1 MTGPLGWF
9 AVRRTKPPDFF
20 REPFMSISP
29 LPLSYCTN
37 VHPGRTVAEV
47 EEGLDRFTVPI
58 KAGFGDDL
66 AAGLWLAAPVV
77 RELESSPGAVPRFGE
92 GLQRRGLTCY
102 TLNAFPY
109 GDFHSARVKENVY
122 LPDWTAPDRL
132 NYTLSCARLLA
143 ELLPAG
149 AEGSISTVPLGFK
162 PFEHPA
168 DFADR
173 CADCLIDLARGLD
186 RLRADTGKLIRL
198 AIEPEPFCVIET
210 TVETVSFF
218 ERLRSRAADQG
229 ALEVVMTHLGVCYD
243 VCHQAVEFEDVAA
256 SIRTLAKSQIR
267 INKVHITCAIEVT
280 DPGSRPDALQALARY
295 VEPRYLHQTFARTPG
310 GEIVTQVD
318 LDQTL
323 TATPSAKFREAPLWR
338 VHFHVPVD
346 AEQLGPLG
354 TTRSE
359 LKKALAVIPELDYA
373 PHLEVETY
381 TWEVL
386 PGGGTP
392 NIVEGFTRELLA
404 TKALLAST
412 ETITR

>member
-1 MTGPLGWF
+1 MT
-9 AVRRTKPPDFF
+9 
-20 REPFMSISP
+20 ISS

-47 EEGLDRFTVPI
+47 EDGLDRFTLPI
-58 KAGFGDDL
+58 KQGYGQEL
-66 AAGLWLAAPVV
+66 AAGLWLAAPIIQ
-77 RELESSPGAVPRFGE
+77 ELEASSDGVKRFAD
-92 GLQRRGLTCY
+92 GLARRGLTCY

-122 LPDWTAPDRL
+122 LPDWTQPNRL
-132 NYTLSCARLLA
+132 QYTLGCARALA
-143 ELLPAG
+143 AFLPQG

-162 PFEHPA
+162 PFEYPA

-173 CADCLIDLARGLD
+173 CADQLVELARGLD
-186 RLRADTGKLIRL
+186 RLHAQTGKLVRL

-210 TVETVSFF
+210 TDETLQFF
-218 ERLRSRAADQG
+218 ARLRERAADAG
-229 ALEVVMTHLGVCYD
+229 ALDVVTTHLGVCYD

-256 SIRTLAKSQIR
+256 SIRSLTAAQIR
-267 INKVHITCAIEVT
+267 INKVHITCAIEVAN
-280 DPGSRPDALQALARY
+280 PGSNAAARTALARY
-295 VEPRYLHQTFARTPG
+295 VEPRYLHQTFARTASG
-310 GEIVTQVD
+310 SIVRQVD
-318 LDQTL
+318 LDEPL
-323 TATPSAKFREAPLWR
+323 ASTPSAEFRDAPMWR

-346 AEQLGPLG
+346 AEHLGPLG
-354 TTRSE
+354 TTRGE

-404 TKALLAST
+404 TRKLLQGLS
-412 ETITR
+412 